1 MSKSGQAQSSVTP
14 LVWLLALFSLLSII
28 IGASI
33 LISTAQD
40 LRDQQQNLR
49 ARQAAML
56 GAVSKLREVVPSQR
70 NRLRQALLEDTN
82 LEYLDQNL
90 ESRFKSA
97 TSMLIQSAQEN
108 SEIAKLGRALQ
119 ARGKQIEELNSQVNI
134 WFDAQKQVLT
144 NSERNNLL
152 TRAQEKTSALATLLK
167 ALNSRSRLQEG
178 VLLFKYRNA
187 EQAADKSAI
196 SKEYMTLRSNAIEG
210 SLTTTVED
218 ILTLEMVISSLPF
231 TATQSMLYDQ
241 LNNRV
246 SPTFER
252 LDYAI
257 SQTEFQFPMYY
268 KALSKES
275 SDLKNLLYGEGHYIN
290 DLYNLELGSGGL
302 FGERFALIALETQ
315 RKQINNQV
323 EAIFSPL
330 ARFIDQISESVQF
343 ETHNLETQ
351 IEEQLTRLSTSILW
365 ISGITVFVII
375 LLSWAI
381 SKRVKRQ
388 LSKLLESEDRF
399 RSMFE
404 SSPDPAW
411 IVRDHAIIE
420 CNDAAASTL
429 KYPSTDMLLQLNMSD
444 LSPFSQS
451 DGQQSLNKLALLEEQ
466 VFEQG
471 HFYQEW
477 VFKDLDNELVYADMT
492 MISVVLDDSPAI
504 ICTWRDISERHKY
517 QLSLQSYKRKL
528 EEEIAEQ
535 TQELQEAKETAEQA
549 SRAKSDF
556 LANMSHE
563 IRTPMNSIIGM
574 SFLAL
579 KSGLNDRQ
587 HHYIQNVR
595 SSAESL
601 LGIINDILDF
611 SKIEAG
617 KVDLETEPFYLQDV
631 LNEVANILTIK
642 VDEKDLELVF
652 DIDTHLPQV
661 FQGDATRLRQI
672 LLNLGNNAVKFT
684 RQGEIVI
691 RARYVKHMAD
701 KMEVHFSVSD
711 TGIGISEKNQ
721 KHLFHSFSQADS
733 STTRRFGGTG
743 LGLAIS
749 KQLAELMGGT
759 IWLESQDGGGST
771 FHFTVVLD
779 RVEDE
784 IPLCYGNSSLDITR
798 VLIVDDNDTARDVLK
813 SCVEGIGLICDEAAD
828 GYEAL
833 EMIALADQNKAPYEL
848 VLVDWKMPELD
859 GVETCRRISHVHN
872 LKLPTMIMV
881 TAYGLDKVKQAA
893 SNVDIAGFLTKP
905 ITISSLFDTIA
916 ESLGIERLTGQ
927 DTLSAPSPVTS
938 YYNLNGASILL
949 VEDNEINR
957 ELAVE
962 LLSQQNIKV
971 DIAVNGQDAL
981 TKLENNAFDMILMD
995 CQMPVM
1001 DGYQATRIIRQK
1013 PEYATLPIIA
1023 MTANVLQQDITRA
1036 INAGMND
1043 HIAKPINLE
1052 RMFSTMDRWM
1062 PTEKVNAEITVVGI
1076 EAPTHT
1082 IHTTELPVSTN
1093 IDTVTGLQHTQTL
1106 ALYIQLL
1113 GRFRVNQ
1120 ADFSMQLSHHLE
1132 HQEYEDATRLAHTLK
1147 GTAATLGMNSLATL
1161 AAELE
1166 AQMEQHDPSSET
1178 IAGVNAELK
1187 TILNTLDTW
1196 QNQVSETVVSDT
1208 NIEFINNVDKRKQL
1222 GILADYIEQN
1232 LSESRELAESLVP
1245 QFKNVEEKDLMGA
1258 ISNAVNVYDFERAAK
1273 HLDALKARIVD

>member
-1 MSKSGQAQSSVTP
+1 MSKSRQVQSSVSP

-56 GAVSKLREVVPSQR
+56 GAVSELREVVPSQR

-90 ESRFKSA
+90 ESRFNSATDMLIKSA
-97 TSMLIQSAQEN
+97 QSN

-119 ARGKQIEELNSQVNI
+119 ARGKQIEDLNSQVNI
-134 WFDAQKQVLT
+134 WFNTQKQVLI

-152 TRAQEKTSALATLLK
+152 ARAQEKTSAITTLLK
-167 ALNSRSRLQEG
+167 ALNSRSRLKEG
-178 VLLFKYRNA
+178 VLLFQYRSA
-187 EQAADKSAI
+187 DQATDKNAI
-196 SKEYMTLRSNAIEG
+196 SEEYMSLRSNAIEG
-210 SLTTTVED
+210 ALTTTVED

-231 TATQSMLYDQ
+231 TPTQSKLYDQ

-268 KALSKES
+268 KSLTKES
-275 SDLKNLLYGEGHYIN
+275 SDLKALIYGEGHRIN

-302 FGERFALIALETQ
+302 FGERFTLIALETQ
-315 RKQINNQV
+315 RQQINDQV
-323 EAIFSPL
+323 EAVFSPL
-330 ARFIDQISESVQF
+330 ARFIDQISESVQY

-420 CNDAAASTL
+420 CNDAAASIL
-429 KYPSTDMLLQLNMSD
+429 KYPSNDMLLQLSMSD
-444 LSPFSQS
+444 LSPFSQT
-451 DGQQSLNKLALLEEQ
+451 DGQQSLKKLALLEEQ

-477 VFKDLDNELVYADMT
+477 VFKDLDDELIYADMT
-492 MISVVLDDSPAI
+492 MISVILDDSPAI

-517 QLSLQSYKRKL
+517 QVSLQSYKSKL

-549 SRAKSDF
+549 SKAKSDF

-563 IRTPMNSIIGM
+563 IRTPMNSIIAM
-574 SFLAL
+574 SYLAL
-579 KSGLNDRQ
+579 KSGLDDRQ

-617 KVDLETEPFYLQDV
+617 KVDLEKEPFYLQDV

-684 RQGEIVI
+684 QQGEIVI

-749 KQLAELMGGT
+749 KQLAELMDGT
-759 IWLESQDGGGST
+759 IWLESQNGGGST

-784 IPLCYGNSSLDITR
+784 IPLCYGNSTLDVSK

-813 SCVEGIGLICDEAAD
+813 SCVESIGLHCDEAGD
-828 GYEAL
+828 GYQAL
-833 EMIALADQNKAPYEL
+833 ELIALAHKDNAPYDL

-859 GVETCRRISHVHN
+859 GVETCRRISRIDD
-872 LKLPTMIMV
+872 LQLPTMIMV

-893 SNVDIAGFLTKP
+893 CGVDVAGFLTKP

-916 ESLGIERLTGQ
+916 ESLGIDRFTGKDDLSKPSALT
-927 DTLSAPSPVTS
+927 SFA
-938 YYNLNGASILL
+938 NLNGASILL

-962 LLSQQNIKV
+962 LLSQQNINVKV
-971 DIAVNGQDAL
+971 AVNGQDAL
-981 TKLENNAFDMILMD
+981 TKLENNPFDMILMD
-995 CQMPVM
+995 CQMPIM

-1013 PEYATLPIIA
+1013 PEYAALPIIA

-1036 INAGMND
+1036 IDAGMND

-1052 RMFSTMDRWM
+1052 RMFSTMERWM
-1062 PTEKVNAEITVVGI
+1062 PVKKVNLDTQVSNHAVSKHSDQS
-1076 EAPTHT
+1076 AK
-1082 IHTTELPVSTN
+1082 LPISTK
-1093 IDTVTGLQHTQTL
+1093 IDTETGLQHTQTL
-1106 ALYIQLL
+1106 ALYTRLL
-1113 GRFRVNQ
+1113 GRFSVTQ
-1120 ADFSMQLSHHLE
+1120 SDFSMQLRQHLE
-1132 HQEYEDATRLAHTLK
+1132 HQQYEDATRLAHTLK
-1147 GTAATLGMNSLATL
+1147 GTSATLGMNSLAKL

-1166 AQMEQHDPSSET
+1166 DQVGHQNPLPET
-1178 IAGVNAELK
+1178 ISSLNTELK
-1187 TILNTLDTW
+1187 AILKTLDTW
-1196 QNQVSETVVSDT
+1196 LNQTSQTDAFDTDIVIIDDAEKRRQLETL
-1208 NIEFINNVDKRKQL
+1208 E
-1222 GILADYIEQN
+1222 DYIEQN
-1232 LSESRELAESLVP
+1232 LSEARELAEILAP
-1245 QFKNVEEKDLMGA
+1245 QFMHVTEKDLMEA
-1258 ISNAVNVYDFERAAK
+1258 IINAVNIYDFEKAAED
-1273 HLDALKARIVD
+1273 LNALKARIVD